1 MKKILLIMLGIL
13 LITIIPIVIS
23 SNEYGKITSGKDL
36 LIIDVDVKVDGLTSR
51 NLDYGE
57 EISRVAHPDSEV
69 IFEIEV
75 LNNNSGTDMTD
86 VEMVIEIEDL
96 DLEEATAEIDLDSNE
111 DNTLKLTFD
120 LPLDTEDRDYDV
132 FIKIKGELNNTIHK
146 VEYTLDLV
154 VEVDKEEGT
163 SRRTTTLDELKTTI
177 DEFVEKNYYDEYT
190 ASDGLL
196 KTCEATIKTRDNTI
210 TTLNDYK
217 SKSEICNNEKGVLNT
232 QITTLQTYNKKLAI
246 NNTAMVGNITNVKN
260 TRIYWIVGILI
271 LVGYL
276 FYRYKEKL
284 FPKSEIGKTETGR

>member
-1 MKKILLIMLGIL
+1 MKKTFILLGIL
-13 LITIIPIVIS
+13 LVMISPIVIS

-132 FIKIKGELNNTIHK
+132 LIKIKGELNNTIHK

-154 VEVDKEEGT
+154 VEVDKEEET
-163 SRRTTTLDELKTTI
+163 SRTTTLDELKTTI

-196 KTCEATIKTRDNTI
+196 KTCEATIKTRDTTI
-210 TTLNDYK
+210 ATLKDYK
-217 SKSEICNNEKGVLNT
+217 AKFETCSNEKGVLNT
-232 QITTLQTYNKKLAI
+232 QITTLQTNNKNLAI

-260 TRIYWIVGILI
+260 TRIYWIVGILA
-271 LVGYL
+271 LGLYGFV
-276 FYRYKEKL
+276 RYKNKI
-284 FPKSEIGKTETGR
+284 FPPRKVDNTEITR